1 MKIEKIYNNPYPYTI
16 RFRTHRALSTVGPSW
31 TQWEE
36 MYNWC
41 TETFG
46 TVHETEGIWTKQ
58 WNGIRFKHKEHATWF
73 ILRWSGND
81 I

>member
-1 MKIEKIYNNPYPYTI
+1 MKIEKLDNNPYPYII
-16 RFRTHRALSTVGPSW
+16 RFRTNCAL

-46 TVHETEGIWTKQ
+46 TAYATEGIWIKQ
-58 WNGIRFKHKEHATWF
+58 LNGIRFKHKEHATWF
-73 ILRWSGND
+73 VLRWSGND